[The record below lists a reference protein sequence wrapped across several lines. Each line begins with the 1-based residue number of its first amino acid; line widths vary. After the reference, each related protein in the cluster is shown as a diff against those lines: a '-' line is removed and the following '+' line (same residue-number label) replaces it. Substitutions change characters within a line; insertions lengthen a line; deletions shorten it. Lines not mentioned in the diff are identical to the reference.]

1 MEGQRTHDTKKKV
14 KEKEK
19 FWRQWTWHFPYISPL
34 EEENQPPDGV
44 PTNPRHQEGQG
55 EEEIL
60 EIVDMGFLIFRH
72 WKRNQSDQRLAD
84 AMLVTSSKR
93 IVRLFGKYY
102 RIMRMIGP
110 SILLLYVQSTVCLFD
125 PTKGLTMKTQTVQI
139 TIIKLLLLLWMEMM
153 IQTMA
158 WAKKKVLFTEVP
170 SLKEDVKFYLWK
182 WHLMFFMCCLTML
195 ANYG

>member
-1 MEGQRTHDTKKKV
+1 MGGSDCPDRHGRRRRRDVEKCILKKDGGPTNPRHQEKGQGEG
-14 KEKEK
+14 EM
-19 FWRQWTWHFPYISPL
+19 L
-34 EEENQPPDGV
+34 ETVDMTFSLYFATGRPPNGV

-72 WKRNQSDQRLAD
+72 WKRNQSDQHLAD
-84 AMLVTSSKR
+84 AMLVMSSKR

-139 TIIKLLLLLWMEMM
+139 TIIKLLLLL
-153 IQTMA
+153 
-158 WAKKKVLFTEVP
+158 
-170 SLKEDVKFYLWK
+170 
-182 WHLMFFMCCLTML
+182 
-195 ANYG
+195 